1 MQIFHAHDH
10 AHACRRAHVRGR
22 HGTPQANGAPTR
34 GVRAVRPT
42 GQPASQPPL
51 APPGAEAAPGMLAPL
66 SAPLPAA
73 ALPGMPDGAA
83 DGAADIPPVALDSE
97 LAAPPLSLFFWQ
109 PAPAARPAIRM
120 PAKTA
125 RDT

>member
-1 MQIFHAHDH
+1 MQNF
-10 AHACRRAHVRGR
+10 HVRGPAR
-22 HGTPQANGAPTR
+22 TSPGARARPARRLSCGRRTR
-34 GVRAVRPT
+34 A
-42 GQPASQPPL
+42 QPARRPPHASAARQPPL

-66 SAPLPAA
+66 PAAPLLGIPDGAV
-73 ALPGMPDGAA
+73 DGAA
-83 DGAADIPPVALDSE
+83 DMPPGALDSE
-97 LAAPPLSLFFWQ
+97 LAPPLSLFFWQ

>member
-1 MQIFHAHDH
+1 A
-10 AHACRRAHVRGR
+10 G
-22 HGTPQANGAPTR
+22 P
-34 GVRAVRPT
+34 
-42 GQPASQPPL
+42 
-51 APPGAEAAPGMLAPL
+51 EAAPGMLAAPPVVPL

-73 ALPGMPDGAA
+73 PLPGMPDGAVE
-83 DGAADIPPVALDSE
+83 GAGAMVPVALVSE
-97 LAAPPLSLFFWQ
+97 LAPVPVSLSLFFWQ

>member
-1 MQIFHAHDH
+1 MRTA
-10 AHACRRAHVRGR
+10 ARTRATRRTCQA
-22 HGTPQANGAPTR
+22 GTAPEQSTA
-34 GVRAVRPT
+34 RARPARRPPDR
-42 GQPASQPPL
+42 PAARQPPL

-66 SAPLPAA
+66 SPLLAAAPLLA
-73 ALPGMPDGAA
+73 MPDGAVG
-83 DGAADIPPVALDSE
+83 GAADMPPAALDSE
-97 LAAPPLSLFFWQ
+97 LAPPPPSLFFWQ